1 MQGTVVMLMALS
13 GLGCHNKS
21 CDVAYAPPAY
31 SCFSGGC
38 YANVY
43 PPDYVSPSCYS
54 GCYSSGYS
62 GCYSASFGGCYGGC
76 YSGSYGGHH
85 GCGLFAKL
93 FSCFN
98 HSGRGCYGSGYGC
111 YGGGF
116 GCFGG
121 CYGDSSYDAPYS
133 PAIYGYALQYNYGS
147 MDSNQGPSST
157 MSPGMTPSE
166 AVAPVAPNP
175 VPPSPAPSTPAPPE
189 ATPPA
194 PPPAATPAIVAPP
207 LPAAPATVVPAE
219 PAPKPSA

>member
-21 CDVAYAPPAY
+21 CDVVYAPPAY

-62 GCYSASFGGCYGGC
+62 GCYSSMGGSCYGGC
-76 YSGSYGGHH
+76 YSGSRGGHH

-93 FSCFN
+93 FSCFK
-98 HSGRGCYGSGYGC
+98 HSGGHGC
-111 YGGGF
+111 YGGGH
-116 GCFGG
+116 G
-121 CYGDSSYDAPYS
+121 CYGGSYGSFGGYDAPYD
-133 PAIYGYALQYNYGS
+133 PPIFGYALQYNYGS
-147 MDSNQGPSST
+147 MDSNQGPSSMT
-157 MSPGMTPSE
+157 SPAATPSE

-175 VPPSPAPSTPAPPE
+175 VPPAPSPSTPPVPADV
-189 ATPPA
+189 TPPA
-194 PPPAATPAIVAPP
+194 PPA
-207 LPAAPATVVPAE
+207 PAAPANVVP
-219 PAPKPSA
+219 PIPKPSA